1 MKIEQLLHMLRAD
14 PHNLMFQT
22 VLDSID
28 THYVY
33 TPTAFRNGIEDDC
46 VANAAGTNEG
56 SCRVFAF
63 AQLNSLSEAETL
75 ACFAQHYRS
84 VLDTPSGSDHANI
97 RTFMRHGWQGVTFE
111 SQPLA
116 AAG

>member
-56 SCRVFAF
+56 SCRVLAF
-63 AQLNSLSEAETL
+63 AQLNGLSEAETPACPAQDYRAVL
-75 ACFAQHYRS
+75 A
-84 VLDTPSGSDHANI
+84 TPRGSDRATL
-97 RTFMRHGWQGVTFE
+97 RKFM
-111 SQPLA
+111 
-116 AAG
+116 